1 MDFIYELLGELV
13 SEVLVPALLLV
24 AVVILAMPIYFI
36 LKKLSGRKTTFRE
49 DVWEAFFT
57 PAAMRPPSP
66 LVQELDGVR
75 SGLETVGVYL
85 LYSAIALVTGFIFYF
100 FVKLPHDPNRAFLE
114 VFFGVGYLVFML
126 FAVGQVFALK
136 SRRRAHGANRRAVTT
151 EFSFQFGAPPAGG
164 SGPQVRM
171 EFSVPELEDKVDDA
185 ALDKAES
192 YLAIGE
198 GLETICRHINPRFAD
213 WRRPQQ
219 EAYKAYLQKALEVRN
234 SRHGEAAQPIASTAP
249 PLEVYKPAPPSTILG
264 LTRAQLMV
272 AGVVFVTAFA
282 TFLSILIVMSRSGR

>member
-49 DVWEAFFT
+49 DVWEAFIA

-66 LVQELDGVR
+66 FVKELDNVR

-114 VFFGVGYLVFML
+114 VFSVWDTWCSCYLRL
-126 FAVGQVFALK
+126 ARC
-136 SRRRAHGANRRAVTT
+136 SR
-151 EFSFQFGAPPAGG
+151 
-164 SGPQVRM
+164 
-171 EFSVPELEDKVDDA
+171 
-185 ALDKAES
+185 
-192 YLAIGE
+192 
-198 GLETICRHINPRFAD
+198 
-213 WRRPQQ
+213 
-219 EAYKAYLQKALEVRN
+219 
-234 SRHGEAAQPIASTAP
+234 
-249 PLEVYKPAPPSTILG
+249 
-264 LTRAQLMV
+264 
-272 AGVVFVTAFA
+272 
-282 TFLSILIVMSRSGR
+282 